1 MVRTNRGFIDAFS
14 LMFLGGVAVGVF
26 LGNWDPTYK
35 LLGKEPPTKAVAA
48 AQAEL
53 AKATAEAQAREA
65 SLTEANKAERQ
76 ALERQVQSA
85 QQDNVGTVEALKRV
99 PAEHATAEVKLAA
112 AMAQRVSLK
121 LARAIGN
128 LPADQQDAMILLIEQ
143 ALSEKQ
149 AEVDEAYRKLA
160 ERDAA
165 FAEVSAERDHL
176 NAVVIP
182 AIQQDKAAA
191 DTKVSEM
198 AAKVATAQDSLSQW
212 AKEKYAAEARA
223 RGFQASLE
231 KLWRM
236 ALWGAAAY
244 VFLAFILPAIVKVM
258 PPSTTKNAVRIV
270 AGILTSPILFLDAMR
285 KLAARK
291 DKTETPQ
298 S

>member
-1 MVRTNRGFIDAFS
+1 MVTKCNRAFIDPLTLVFI
-14 LMFLGGVAVGVF
+14 GGVAAGVF

-65 SLTEANKAERQ
+65 SLTAANQAERQ
-76 ALERQVQSA
+76 ALEKQVQSA

-149 AEVDEAYRKLA
+149 AEVDEARRKLA

-165 FAEVSAERDHL
+165 FARLSDERDHL

-182 AIQQDKAAA
+182 AIQQDKAEADAKAA
-191 DTKVSEM
+191 ALAEKVKE
-198 AAKVATAQDSLSQW
+198 ATGSLATW
-212 AKEKYAAEARA
+212 AKEKSAAEAKA
-223 RGFQASLE
+223 RGFQASFD
-231 KLWRM
+231 KLIRM
-236 ALWGAAAY
+236 ALWAGAAY
-244 VFLAFILPAIVKVM
+244 VFIVFILPGIVKHM
-258 PPSTTKNAVRIV
+258 QSGRLKNALRDLNGYVTNP
-270 AGILTSPILFLDAMR
+270 LTYHDAKT
-285 KLAARK
+285 KLNAAKNRQ
-291 DKTETPQ
+291 P
-298 S
+298 

>member
-1 MVRTNRGFIDAFS
+1 MVTKCNRAFIDPLTLVFI
-14 LMFLGGVAVGVF
+14 GGVAAGVF
-26 LGNWDPTYK
+26 IGNWEPFYK
-35 LLGKEPPTKAVAA
+35 LRGKEPPTKQVAA

-65 SLTEANKAERQ
+65 ALNEANKAERQ
-76 ALERQVQSA
+76 VLESQVRSA

-99 PAEHATAEVKLAA
+99 PAEHATAEVKLAS

-165 FAEVSAERDHL
+165 FAQLSAERDHL

-182 AIQQDKAAA
+182 AIQQDKAEADAKAA
-191 DTKVSEM
+191 ALAEKVNEATGSL
-198 AAKVATAQDSLSQW
+198 AKW
-212 AKEKYAAEARA
+212 AKEKYAAEAKA
-223 RGFQASLE
+223 RGFQATID
-231 KLWRM
+231 KLINL
-236 ALWGAAAY
+236 ALWGAGLY
-244 VFLAFILPAIVKVM
+244 VFIVFILPGIVKHMAPGKLKNFLRDVNGL
-258 PPSTTKNAVRIV
+258 STNP
-270 AGILTSPILFLDAMR
+270 LTYLDAKR
-285 KLAARK
+285 KLNDLKAPS
-291 DKTETPQ
+291 DP
-298 S
+298 